1 MASPVAKKLILAALL
16 LLPVSMYLGSL
27 VISGAVNFR
36 TLEVLGPGPSAVGH
50 EQRGFQLIQT
60 NGQPLTADSMQGK
73 IAVVSFFFSSCPTV
87 CPAMNFH
94 LKQAHDRMYA
104 FKDVVFVS
112 YSIDPDTDTP
122 EVLEAYKERFEVGGS
137 PKWKFITGDRE
148 TIYRLA
154 QAYYL
159 AAAQDSAAEGGFS
172 HSQSAVIVD
181 WNGQL
186 RSRVNDDNQ
195 IVGAYDVGQP
205 VQVDE
210 LVEDLRV
217 LVKEYR
223 SQKMGK

>member
-36 TLEVLGPGPSAVGH
+36 TLENIGPGPSAEGH
-50 EQRGFQLIQT
+50 PLADFELMQST
-60 NGQPLTADSMQGK
+60 GQPWTADSMQGK
-73 IAVVSFFFSSCPTV
+73 IAVVSFFFSSCPKV

-112 YSIDPDTDTP
+112 YSIDPETDTP
-122 EVLEAYKERFEVGGS
+122 PVLEAYKQRFDVGGS
-137 PKWKFITGDRE
+137 PKWRFITGDRE
-148 TIYRLA
+148 TIYQMA
-154 QAYYL
+154 QAYFL
-159 AAAQDSAAEGGFS
+159 TAMKDSAAAGGYT

-181 WNGQL
+181 WNGNL
-186 RSRVNDDNQ
+186 RTRIDDHNQ
-195 IVGAYDVGQP
+195 VLGAYDVSQP

-223 SQKMGK
+223 QEKMGR